1 MNRGTVPVTSA
12 TLVEGLA
19 ESRDAS
25 WRRFAALY
33 RPMMMAFMAREYPME
48 DADEAIQ
55 ETLLALVRVMP
66 NYRYSPREKGAFHS
80 FITGILDK
88 RAQDGHRKRWR
99 QYARDMKYVD
109 RLVDEGRVFVASE
122 YSSEEGEAAGAQ
134 LVLATDDRRTG
145 QEDRKWREALVT
157 LALRELEGATA
168 NRVHWQIFRRC
179 VLGGEQAAEVS
190 ESLMVGRDMVY
201 QTAKRMKERLKGI
214 VQNLL
219 EVGAA

>member
-33 RPMMMAFMAREYPME
+33 RPMMIAFVAGKFPGA

-55 ETLLALVRVMP
+55 ETLLALVDAMP

-80 FITGILDK
+80 FITRILEK
-88 RAQDGHRKRWR
+88 RAQDGLRKRWR
-99 QYARDMKYVD
+99 RYARDMKYVD
-109 RLVDEGRVFVASE
+109 RLVDEGRVFIASE
-122 YSSEEGEAAGAQ
+122 YSSEDGEDTGAQ
-134 LVLATDDRRTG
+134 LILATDDRRTG
-145 QEDRKWREALVT
+145 QKDREWRDALFT
-157 LALRELEGATA
+157 LALRELDGATA

-214 VQNLL
+214 VQKLL
-219 EVGAA
+219 AVGAA

>member
-1 MNRGTVPVTSA
+1 MNRRTVPVTSA

-33 RPMMMAFMAREYPME
+33 RPMMVSIMAQDYPGA

-55 ETLLALVRVMP
+55 ETLLALVRAMP

-80 FITGILDK
+80 YIIRILKK
-88 RAQDGHRKRWR
+88 RAQDGLRKRWC

-109 RLVDEGRVFVASE
+109 RLVNEGRVFIASE

-134 LVLATDDRRTG
+134 LVLATDDRRAG

-157 LALRELEGATA
+157 LALRELDGATA

-179 VLGGEQAAEVS
+179 VLGGEPAAEVA

-214 VQNLL
+214 V
-219 EVGAA
+219 